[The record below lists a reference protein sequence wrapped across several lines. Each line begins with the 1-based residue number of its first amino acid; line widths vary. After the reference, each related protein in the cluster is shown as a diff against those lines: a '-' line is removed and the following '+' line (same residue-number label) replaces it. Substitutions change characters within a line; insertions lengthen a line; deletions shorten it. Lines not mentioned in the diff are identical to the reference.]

1 MNKSDIAESSN
12 KKRGVYYLFAK
23 LDHHWLQNVKKT
35 FIENNTNKCL
45 Y

>member
-12 KKRGVYYLFAK
+12 KKRGVYYQFAK
-23 LDHHWLQNVKKT
+23 LDHQVTKFKKT
-35 FIENNTNKCL
+35 FIENNNTNKCL